1 MPQEGALEG
10 CWGVLGIR
18 VGALP
23 ALPAL
28 IPSHEARPALRPLR
42 QDPECHRGEACRVWG
57 V

>member
-1 MPQEGALEG
+1 MPQERALEG

-28 IPSHEARPALRPLR
+28 IPRNHS
-42 QDPECHRGEACRVWG
+42 
-57 V
+57 